1 LSSRLLYLLR
11 WLLELH
17 QPLAFGTDIE
27 VKAEVE
33 RNYRW
38 NFSVNLLD
46 VTSFWFG
53 FSFISATTVVPLYIS
68 KLSSSPLPIGIA
80 AVIAQSAWFLPQL
93 LTANFVE
100 RLPRKLPV
108 IVRIGFIL
116 ERFPVW
122 LLVVSAMV
130 AVTAPML
137 ALVIF
142 LGGYAWRQLGAGL
155 TATSWQD
162 LIARTFPTERRGRF
176 LGLSLFVGTGAG
188 TIAAFI
194 SGYLLEA
201 FPFSTNFVFNYLFA
215 AVFMTLSWFFIS
227 RTREPRATGRGPRRS
242 NRQFMSEL
250 PGIMHQDTNF
260 RRFLVA
266 RMLLAFGAFG
276 TGFLTVAAV
285 DRWDIADSV
294 VGGFTAAQLI
304 GQAVATPGLG
314 LLADRFGHK
323 ITLELGALAA
333 VFTFI
338 IAWLAPDP
346 TWYFVV
352 FALLGMTN
360 GAIIVSGILIVL
372 EFGRAEKR
380 PTYVGL
386 ANTGVG
392 LASLVAPLI
401 GAVLAGLSYS
411 LLFGMSALI
420 TLIAL
425 VALHFRVKE
434 PRNRIVEIAAASAS
448 GENPD
453 GEMA

>member
-1 LSSRLLYLLR
+1 MASRLLYWLR
-11 WLLELH
+11 WLLELNR
-17 QPLAFGTDIE
+17 PLEFGTDAE
-27 VKAEVE
+27 VIAEVE

-38 NFSVNLLD
+38 NFNVNLLD

-68 KLSSSPLPIGIA
+68 KLSSSPLPIGIV

-100 RLPRKLPV
+100 RLPRKLPL
-108 IVRIGFIL
+108 IVRVGFVL
-116 ERFPVW
+116 ERLPVW
-122 LLVVSAMV
+122 MLVISAMV
-130 AVTAPML
+130 AVASPTL
-137 ALVIF
+137 ALIIF

-176 LGLSLFVGTGAG
+176 LGISLFTGTLAG

-194 SGYLLEA
+194 SGYLLDA
-201 FPFSTNFVFNYLFA
+201 FPFSTNFAINFLFA
-215 AVFMTLSWFFIS
+215 AVFMTVSWFFIS
-227 RTREPRATGRGPRRS
+227 RTREPRTTGRNPRRS

-266 RMLLAFGAFG
+266 RMILAFGALG

-285 DRWDIADSV
+285 DRWNIPDSV
-294 VGGFTAAQLI
+294 VGTYTAAQLL
-304 GQAVATPGLG
+304 GQAAATPILG

-323 ITLELGALAA
+323 VTLELGALAA
-333 VFTFI
+333 VLTFA
-338 IAWLAPDP
+338 IAWLATNPSM
-346 TWYFVV
+346 YYLV

-392 LASLVAPLI
+392 LASLVAPLV
-401 GAVLAGLSYS
+401 GAFLAGVSYS
-411 LLFGMSALI
+411 LLFAMSAFI

-425 VALHFRVKE
+425 FALHFRVAE
-434 PRNRIVEIAAASAS
+434 PRHSPQPVVVLSES
-448 GENPD
+448 GGDQAD
-453 GEMA
+453 G